1 MQRTRR
7 AILDYLKRK
16 PGATLQE
23 LATAGGIAPITAR
36 SHLAILL
43 DAGLVQ
49 ATAVRQGRGRRGRP
63 ARRYSLTEAADAYF
77 PKGYDRLALSLL
89 AGLSQLEGDEALEAL
104 VEHVA
109 GGMAAGYGE
118 RVEGKSLP
126 ERVAA
131 IAEIIEEQGGAAEWA
146 PTAEGYVVRE
156 HNCPYLSVSRC
167 DDHVC
172 EIDRRLVQRL
182 AGAPVAVTQR
192 LRDGA
197 DSCDFVIAAP
207 EGDRP
212 APG

>member
-1 MQRTRR
+1 M
-7 AILDYLKRK
+7 
-16 PGATLQE
+16 
-23 LATAGGIAPITAR
+23 
-36 SHLAILL
+36 
-43 DAGLVQ
+43 
-49 ATAVRQGRGRRGRP
+49 RQGRGRP

-89 AGLSQLEGDEALEAL
+89 AGLSQLEGHEALEAL

-182 AGAPVAVTQR
+182 AGTPVAVTQR

-207 EGDRP
+207 EGDGS
-212 APG
+212 APR

>member
-7 AILDYLKRK
+7 AILDHLKRK

-23 LATAGGIAPITAR
+23 LASAGGIAPITAR

-43 DAGLVQ
+43 DAGLVE
-49 ATAVRQGRGRRGRP
+49 ATAVRPGRERGRGRGRP
-63 ARRYSLTEAADAYF
+63 ARRYALTEAADAYF

-89 AGLSQLEGDEALEAL
+89 AGLSQLEGHEAIEAL
-104 VEHVA
+104 VDHVA

-146 PTAEGYVVRE
+146 PTEEGYVVRE
-156 HNCPYLSVSRC
+156 HNCPYLTVSRC
-167 DDHVC
+167 YDHVC
-172 EIDRRLVQRL
+172 EIDRRLVQKL
-182 AGAPVAVTQR
+182 AGTPVAVTQR

-207 EGDRP
+207 EG
-212 APG
+212 GG